1 VFGLEL
7 HPAMVHYPI
16 ALGVVG
22 AVSVLSYAIVPKPGL
37 RWVGPVLLTLALTG
51 AGAAYFSGESA
62 KDRAEDAG
70 VPPGELARHE
80 SISTWSIGVLALA
93 TLLAWA
99 TAASRRGAW
108 VAAPVAVAAAG
119 MILWASHLGGRL
131 VFIYGAGRVP
141 KSAVPVI
148 PEPGKEKDVGGGRGP
163 ESH

>member
-1 VFGLEL
+1 MFGLEL

-22 AVSVLSYAIVPKPGL
+22 AVSVLGYAIVPHERL
-37 RWVGPVLLTLALTG
+37 RWVGPVLLTLALAG

-62 KDRAEDAG
+62 KDRASDAG
-70 VPPGELARHE
+70 VPEAEITRHE
-80 SISTWSIGVLALA
+80 SISIWSLGVLSLA

-99 TAASRRGAW
+99 TGASRRGAW

-131 VFIYGAGRVP
+131 VFIYGAGHVSKSSVP
-141 KSAVPVI
+141 AI
-148 PEPGKEKDVGGGRGP
+148 PDPGAKEEGGGRRQ
-163 ESH
+163 ESP